1 MKLMLQIA
9 FGVFLGTLGAQ
20 VVVDL
25 WHSRQELHA
34 KQLAEQRIAE
44 QEKVRREQ
52 GERIRQLLLKGH
64 QANDAD
70 RPIQPSLESM
80 PNNAQGQ

>member
-20 VVVDL
+20 IVVDV
-25 WHSRQELHA
+25 WHTRQEQRA
-34 KQLAEQRIAE
+34 KQIAEQRIAE

-52 GERIRQLLLKGH
+52 GERIRLLLLKGH
-64 QANDAD
+64 QADEAGGSTQA
-70 RPIQPSLESM
+70 IESM
-80 PNNAQGQ
+80 PDKAQGQ